1 MDCKEELKQK
11 LKKYSEDDIVFTTH
25 ALLRA
30 KQRNIGL
37 DEVKDN
43 IINPMRLSYAEKQE
57 SHKLGEEKYNCYFL
71 HSKV

>member
-1 MDCKEELKQK
+1 MECKEELKQK

-43 IINPMRLSYAEKQE
+43 IINPMIT
-57 SHKLGEEKYNCYFL
+57 
-71 HSKV
+71 